1 MRCRVLALTVLALGT
16 TLTSVVVASPTAA
29 SPADREPGHPRPA
42 IVRVETGWL
51 RGAADEDHVTFSD
64 VPYAAPPVGERR
76 FAPPA
81 PPEPWAGVRDATSS
95 TIRCPQVVED
105 DDGVEIVVGDEDCLH
120 VDVTV
125 PRGSGRLR
133 GGARPVVVWV
143 HGGNFVD
150 GAAGDY
156 GPARLAAEGDVVVVT
171 VDYRVGALGF
181 LSSPALDAGYP
192 SGNYGLEDQAAALRW
207 VERNIGA
214 FGGDPRNVTLAGQ
227 SAGSRAVCAH
237 LAAPASEGLFD
248 KVILQSGGCANEAKS
263 KDLADAHGLE
273 VAAEVGCADA
283 ADVAGCLRAAPV
295 EEIVTTLE
303 EVGSDLTDRA
313 ANDRWGPVVGTPT
326 VPVQPGDAVA
336 DGTTAGVP
344 MLIGTNR
351 DEMSAFVG
359 FEYDAVGKTLT
370 AERYEEL
377 IGEAFGADGAAVL
390 AEYPAA
396 AFPSPALALRAVL
409 GDWGG
414 TVGACPALRT
424 AQDASRHGPVFAY
437 EFQEDSGL
445 VYQGYPLGAFH
456 GWELKYLF
464 DLSMPNG
471 YPDLT
476 ADQQRLARD
485 LRARWAAFAHD
496 GSPNAGGQPWWPPF
510 RSRPQTVV
518 GISTD
523 SFAPTPLAA
532 DHHCGF
538 WASL

>member
-1 MRCRVLALTVLALGT
+1 MSRDVPDPRSCG
-16 TLTSVVVASPTAA
+16 SKAA
-29 SPADREPGHPRPA
+29 
-42 IVRVETGWL
+42 GW
-51 RGAADEDHVTFSD
+51 RAPSARHHVTFSD

-105 DDGVEIVVGDEDCLH
+105 DEGVEIVVGDEDCLH
-120 VDVTV
+120 LDVTV
-125 PRGSGRLR
+125 PRGSGSPR

-156 GPARLAAEGDVVVVT
+156 GPARLAAEGDLVVVT

-181 LSSPALDAGYP
+181 LSSPALDAGGHP

-207 VERNIGA
+207 VQRNIGA

-263 KDLADAHGLE
+263 KDLADAHGLQ
-273 VAAEVGCADA
+273 VAADVGCADA

-295 EEIVTTLE
+295 DEIVPTLE
-303 EVGSDLTDRA
+303 QVGSDLTDRA
-313 ANDRWGPVVGTPT
+313 ANDPWGPVVGTPT

-336 DGTTAGVP
+336 DGATAGVP

-351 DEMSAFVG
+351 DEMSVFVG
-359 FEYDAVGKTLT
+359 FEYDAAGHPLT

-377 IGEAFGADGAAVL
+377 IGEAFGDGGAAVL
-390 AEYPAA
+390 AEYPASA
-396 AFPSPALALRAVL
+396 YPSPALALRAVL

-414 TVGACPALRT
+414 TVGTCPALRT
-424 AQDASRHGPVFAY
+424 AAGRVPARAGVRLRVPGGQRPRVPGLPARRLPRLGAEVPVRPVDAERLPGAVRRPAPAGPRPPSPLGGVRPRR
-437 EFQEDSGL
+437 QPQPVGPGL
-445 VYQGYPLGAFH
+445 VAIVPPRGPDRRR
-456 GWELKYLF
+456 
-464 DLSMPNG
+464 DLH
-471 YPDLT
+471 
-476 ADQQRLARD
+476 RLVRPHPARD
-485 LRARWAAFAHD
+485 
-496 GSPNAGGQPWWPPF
+496 
-510 RSRPQTVV
+510 RS
-518 GISTD
+518 
-523 SFAPTPLAA
+523 
-532 DHHCGF
+532 
-538 WASL
+538 SL